1 MAQRSLLTAALLSAG
16 LIIAPALGVPASH
29 AAHPAATPADTLF
42 VAYSESPVDLD
53 PATSYDSQAASVL
66 RGEYEGLVRL
76 RGSSTTDIQ
85 GALAQSWTASSDHR
99 VYTFHLRHAV
109 TFHDGTP
116 FTADAV
122 QRSYTR
128 ELTLNQGP
136 AFIIGQ
142 FVSPKGIKVLDAYTV
157 QFTLNAPSTV
167 FLQAMTSQW
176 GTNIISPTA
185 IKLHPKDLHT
195 WLQSH
200 DAGTGPYMLSSLVP
214 GQRYTLVRYPR
225 YWRGW
230 SGKHVSRILLQ
241 IVTADATRR
250 ELVARG
256 DADIANG
263 LTPTDMATLARTPSV
278 NAGAR
283 YGMRNLSLV
292 MDVYGPLASTA
303 ARKAMLYAFDYHAFV
318 TDLLHGYG
326 RQAQGPMPRTVLGH
340 DNSLPLYPT
349 DLTRARALLAQ
360 AGVKAGTKLTLWF
373 QAEDEVT
380 KYAAEVLQGQL
391 SQLGLSLSIQ
401 PVESTTLTGTFYSNK
416 PASQRPNFVAWYWF
430 PDYNDPGDWLYPQY
444 DSNQTAGAGS
454 NGGYY
459 KNPMV
464 DKLLAQAGN
473 TVDPARR
480 LALYKQ
486 VQQALVNDP
495 PAVWLADLPETTAVR
510 RSVQGYV
517 LNPAYTDTYDYYA
530 LSK

>member
-1 MAQRSLLTAALLSAG
+1 MAHRLPLPASMLGAALV
-16 LIIAPALGVPASH
+16 IIPALGTSSTR
-29 AAHPAATPADTLF
+29 AARLSSTPADTLI
-42 VAYSESPVDLD
+42 VAYAESPVDLD
-53 PATSYDSQAASVL
+53 PGTSYDSQAATVL

-76 RGSSTTDIQ
+76 RGSSTTAIV
-85 GALAQSWTASSDHR
+85 GALAQSWTVSPDHK
-99 VYTFHLRHAV
+99 VYTFHLRHGV

-116 FTADAV
+116 FTAAAV
-122 QRSYTR
+122 QLSYTR

-142 FVSPKGIKVLDAYTV
+142 FVSPKGIKVIDPYTV

-185 IKLHPKDLHT
+185 IKQHPKDLHT

-200 DAGTGPYMLSSLVP
+200 EAGTGPYMLSSLVP
-214 GQRYTLVRYPR
+214 GQSYTLVKYPR

-230 SGKHVSRILLQ
+230 SGKHVSRILDR

-250 ELVARG
+250 EQVARG

-263 LTPTDMATLARTPSV
+263 LTPSDMATLAKDSTV
-278 NAGAR
+278 NADVR
-283 YGMRNLSLV
+283 YGARNLSLV

-303 ARKAMLYAFDYHAFV
+303 ARQAMCYAFDYNAFIK
-318 TDLLHGYG
+318 DLLHGYG
-326 RQAQGPMPRTVLGH
+326 QQAQGPMPRTLAGH
-340 DNSLPLYPT
+340 DNSLPLFPT
-349 DLTRARALLAQ
+349 DLNKAKSLLAQ
-360 AGVKAGTKLTLWF
+360 AGVKSGTKLTLWY

-380 KYAAEVLQGQL
+380 KYAAEVMQGQL
-391 SQLGLSLSIQ
+391 SQLGLNLSIQ

-444 DSNQTAGAGS
+444 DSSQTAGAGS

-459 KNPMV
+459 KNATV
-464 DKLLAQAGN
+464 DKLLAQAGA
-473 TVDPARR
+473 TVDSAKR

-486 VQQALVNDP
+486 VQQALVSDP
-495 PAVWLADLPETTAVR
+495 PAVWLADLPETTVVR
-510 RSVQGYV
+510 RGVQGYV

>member
-1 MAQRSLLTAALLSAG
+1 MAHRSSLPAALLAG
-16 LIIAPALGVPASH
+16 VLAVLPALGLPAAR
-29 AAHPAATPADTLF
+29 AAHPSATPADTLI
-42 VAYSESPVDLD
+42 VAYAESPVDLD

-76 RGSSTTDIQ
+76 RGASTTDIV
-85 GALAQSWTASSDHR
+85 GALAQSWTVSPDRAT
-99 VYTFHLRHAV
+99 YTFHLRHGV

-122 QRSYTR
+122 KLSYTR

-142 FVSPKGIKVLDAYTV
+142 FFSHKGITVLDSYTV
-157 QFTLNAPSTV
+157 RFHLNAPSTV

-176 GTNIISPTA
+176 GTNIVSPAA
-185 IKLHPKDLHT
+185 IKAHPKDLHT

-200 DAGTGPYMLSSLVP
+200 EAGSGPYTLISLVP
-214 GQRYTLVRYPR
+214 GQSYTLVQYPK

-230 SGKHVSRILLQ
+230 SGKHLSHVLLH

-250 ELVARG
+250 ELVGKG

-263 LTPTDMATLARTPSV
+263 LTPADMAALAKNPDVS
-278 NAGAR
+278 AEQR

-292 MDVYGPLASTA
+292 MTVYGPLASTA
-303 ARKAMLYAFDYHAFV
+303 ARRAMLYAFDYHAF
-318 TDLLHGYG
+318 TNDLLHGYG

-340 DNSLPLYPT
+340 DDSLMIYPT
-349 DLTRARALLAQ
+349 DLNKARSLLAQ
-360 AGVKAGTKLTLWF
+360 AGVASGTKLTLWY
-373 QAEDEVT
+373 QAEDEIT
-380 KYAAEVLQGQL
+380 KYAAEVMQGQL
-391 SQLGLSLSIQ
+391 TQLGLNLAIQ

-416 PASQRPNFVAWYWF
+416 PAAQRPNFIAWYWF

-444 DSNQTAGAGS
+444 DSSQVAGAGS

-459 KNPMV
+459 KNATV
-464 DKLLAQAGN
+464 DRLLAQAG
-473 TVDPARR
+473 TTADPAKR
-480 LALYKQ
+480 LVLYKG
-486 VQQALVNDP
+486 VQRALVADP
-495 PAVWLADLPETTAVR
+495 AAVWLADLPETTAVR
-510 RSVQGYV
+510 RSVRGYA
-517 LNPAYTDTYDYYA
+517 LNPVYTDTYDYYA